1 MRQIAVLLLSLT
13 ALIGCTQDPWVPVMT
28 NKLDSMITLSR
39 SHESVIAS
47 IDKDRVATAFEVLG
61 AYEVFFNENL
71 DEMQRLEVDK
81 SMYTGPLYEMANCVK
96 YLGRVNGSYS
106 DGLDP
111 EFTTMQLKHL
121 SVDVAAGTLDSA
133 EATPYFI
140 QEAQALN
147 TADKVIAK
155 SYGGCFSCLR
165 NYDSLIGQ
173 LDSLKGFILAP
184 HAQL

>member
-1 MRQIAVLLLSLT
+1 MRHIAVLLLSLT

-28 NKLDSMITLSR
+28 NKLDSMITLSK

-81 SMYTGPLYEMANCVK
+81 SMYTGPLYRMTNCVK
-96 YLGRVNGSYS
+96 YLGRVDGSFS
-106 DGLDP
+106 AEVDP
-111 EFTTMQLKHL
+111 LKNTVQLEHL
-121 SVDVAAGTLDSA
+121 LADVRSSILDSA
-133 EATPYFI
+133 DAVNYFNQEATI
-140 QEAQALN
+140 LRSTDRIIN
-147 TADKVIAK
+147 K
-155 SYGGCFSCLR
+155 SYGGCFTCLR
-165 NYDSLIGQ
+165 EYDSLVVV

>member
-1 MRQIAVLLLSLT
+1 MYKVFGF
-13 ALIGCTQDPWVPVMT
+13 ALIVLTMSSCQKQPWQMEMGQ
-28 NKLDSMITLSR
+28 KLDSMITLSE
-39 SHESVIAS
+39 SHEQVIAS
-47 IDKDRVATAFEVLG
+47 TNMDRVQEAFETLGAFEVFFTDHLDDM
-61 AYEVFFNENL
+61 EVL
-71 DEMQRLEVDK
+71 QVDK